1 MEIRIYNTLP
11 AEASAIRKS
20 VFIDEQGFE
29 NEYDQID
36 TYATHLVMYDQNIPV
51 GTCRLFQEKD
61 SSSYIVG
68 RLAVIRE
75 YRGQQIGSELLKAAE
90 RKVAEFHGASIILHS
105 QLQARDFYV
114 KQGYTPYGKIELDE
128 GCPHIWMRKNI
139 NRETVL

>member
-1 MEIRIYNTLP
+1 MEIRIYDTLP
-11 AEASAIRKS
+11 ADASAIRKS

-36 TYATHLVMYDQNIPV
+36 TYATHLVMYDNNIPV
-51 GTCRLFQEKD
+51 GTCRLFQEKN

-75 YRGQQIGSELLKAAE
+75 YRGRQIGSELLKAAE
-90 RKVAEFHGASIILHS
+90 KNVTEHHGDSIILHS
-105 QLQARDFYV
+105 QLRAREFYA
-114 KQGYTPYGKIELDE
+114 KQGYTPYGEIELDE

-139 NRETVL
+139 NRESVL